1 MKKAMLATMFLA
13 AGSLFAAPH
22 VAVGINIGVPA
33 PIAVVRPACPGPGYT
48 WVDGYYAPN
57 GVWMAGYWAP
67 PVVVAPPVAVN
78 IAPRVVRE
86 RPIPERRFVNEPHR
100 EFRR

>member
-1 MKKAMLATMFLA
+1 MKKAMLATMLLA
-13 AGSLFAAPH
+13 AGTLFAAPR

-48 WVDGYYAPN
+48 WVDGYYGPA
-57 GVWMAGYWAP
+57 GLWVGGYWAP
-67 PVVVAPPVAVN
+67 PAIVPLAPRYAHERVVVPA
-78 IAPRVVRE
+78 
-86 RPIPERRFVNEPHR
+86 RRFAYAPHR